1 MEHLK
6 DDLENYMSQYPK
18 VKLCRQAEN
27 LDYEPEISPS
37 GEDHK
42 SQGEDGSDQGQDDGG
57 C

>member
-27 LDYEPEISPS
+27 FDYEPS

>member
-27 LDYEPEISPS
+27 FDYEPEISPS